1 MWKRYLGA
9 VLNGSKTELKGH
21 AIYATHKQNRRP
33 LDHSLLRKS
42 EHPIDRFSINSI
54 SSNGAAVL
62 LTDVK
67 REQMID
73 GMCQIIRRM
82 TRVAPRGDL
91 VLADYDER
99 ELSIKLLSYLQGR
112 DVEIE

>member
-1 MWKRYLGA
+1 M
-9 VLNGSKTELKGH
+9 
-21 AIYATHKQNRRP
+21 
-33 LDHSLLRKS
+33 
-42 EHPIDRFSINSI
+42 
-54 SSNGAAVL
+54 L